1 MEAATF
7 WSSNN
12 RTVARVRVGD
22 VVEKLLKVKSDL
34 KSSQR
39 HLSNLKSRLGRF
51 TKDFNKDIC
60 DVTTPEIQ

>member
-1 MEAATF
+1 M
-7 WSSNN
+7 
-12 RTVARVRVGD
+12 RVED

-60 DVTTPEIQ
+60 DVTTPEIQD